1 MEEGVPEGL
10 GENLAADDAS
20 AADQEEAMLDNA
32 AAAAAGLLDKG
43 TRARV
48 AEDAPGAEGGAKR
61 RRVWLGGGA
70 RRVQPAR
77 QKPEERAPAGGER
90 PPAAVSPAGASDQVA
105 AWLAELGLS
114 DTCGGSRP
122 RPAPARRRPL

>member
-1 MEEGVPEGL
+1 MEVGVAEGL
-10 GENLAADDAS
+10 GENLAADDAT
-20 AADQEEAMLDNA
+20 AADQEEAMLDDA

-43 TRARV
+43 ARARV
-48 AEDAPGAEGGAKR
+48 VEYAPGAEGGAKR
-61 RRVWLGGGA
+61 RRVWLGGSA

-77 QKPEERAPAGGER
+77 QEPEERAPAGGER
-90 PPAAVSPAGASDQVA
+90 PPAAASRAGANDQVA

-122 RPAPARRRPL
+122 RPAPARLRPL